1 MKKIVTC
8 LIVLGLALACYSSV
22 SAQEIIFTTQTTTGT
37 EVVTPVLTW
46 DTHPAADDC
55 IATGD
60 WVGAKG
66 PSGTETL
73 PDITSSATYNL
84 ICNWLEDSV
93 RLDWIAPTENTDG
106 TPLTDLASYS
116 IYQGSGPD
124 DRSGPVYKDIDAGV
138 VTYVVEPL
146 SLGSYCWVGTA
157 INARG
162 IESIFSNETCKI
174 VGESDATQSVGITVN
189 PKPNSP
195 TGLTAS

>member
-1 MKKIVTC
+1 MKKMFAC
-8 LIVLGLALACYSSV
+8 LVLLALMGYTSIN
-22 SAQEIIFTTQTTTGT
+22 AQEIIFTAQTTTGT

-46 DTHPAADDC
+46 STNPAADDC

-84 ICNWLEDSV
+84 ICT
-93 RLDWIAPTENTDG
+93 WIGNSATLTWTPPTENTDG
-106 TPLTDLASYS
+106 SLLTDLASYT
-116 IYQGSGPD
+116 IYQGNVPG
-124 DRSGPVYKDIDAGV
+124 DRSGPVYAGISASV
-138 VTYVVEPL
+138 SSYVVEPL
-146 SLGSYCWVGTA
+146 SLGGYCWVATA
-157 INARG
+157 INSRG
-162 IESIFSNETCKI
+162 IESEFSNEACKI
-174 VGESDATQSVGITVN
+174 VSEADITQSVGITVN